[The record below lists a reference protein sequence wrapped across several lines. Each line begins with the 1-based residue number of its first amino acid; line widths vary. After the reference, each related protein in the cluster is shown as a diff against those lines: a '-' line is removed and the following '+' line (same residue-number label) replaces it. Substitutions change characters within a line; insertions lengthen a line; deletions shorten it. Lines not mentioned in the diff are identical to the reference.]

1 MPCVGLVRPPT
12 PGESVGTD
20 RVRNQDV
27 ADEKD
32 TDSAPDEGLTES
44 GSVTP
49 ENGAAQD
56 EYAELDALD
65 EREDEFDDVAD
76 ADQDQADDLDDDL
89 DQDVGGDRELVG
101 VGATSKART
110 AQGSSRTVARSDA
123 TGRGRKGRATPK
135 QRTGEDR
142 PDRSGPISFA
152 RGSVSELKKVV
163 YPTWPQLLNY
173 FVVVLVFVLIIIA
186 IVAGLDY
193 GFGWLM
199 LKAFT

>member
-1 MPCVGLVRPPT
+1 MA
-12 PGESVGTD
+12 
-20 RVRNQDV
+20 Q
-27 ADEKD
+27 EKD

-44 GSVTP
+44 DSATP
-49 ENGAAQD
+49 ETDGVQS
-56 EYAELDALD
+56 EYDELDALD
-65 EREDEFDDVAD
+65 EREDEFDDATDSDDVED
-76 ADQDQADDLDDDL
+76 EADD
-89 DQDVGGDRELVG
+89 DRELVS
-101 VGATSKART
+101 VGAART
-110 AQGSSRTVARSDA
+110 SRTATEGSSGTVAKSGA

-135 QRTGEDR
+135 QRGGEDR
-142 PDRSGPISFA
+142 PTRTGPIGFM

-163 YPTWPQLLNY
+163 YPTGPQLMNY